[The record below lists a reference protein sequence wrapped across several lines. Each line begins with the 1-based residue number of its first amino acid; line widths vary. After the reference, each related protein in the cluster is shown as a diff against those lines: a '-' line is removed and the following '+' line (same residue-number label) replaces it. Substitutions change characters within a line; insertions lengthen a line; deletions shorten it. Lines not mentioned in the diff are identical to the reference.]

1 METPA
6 PSALQSS
13 ATTVVLDSSAIASIF
28 FKDKSEQRVARAI
41 QRYDKFS
48 TVDVAFAEVGSVA
61 WKSVVLFNETI
72 ELSHLALKQALDFIQ
87 DNCDVASSGE
97 LLNQA
102 FELGTKCNVQ
112 IYDSLFLVLA
122 KQLRTKV
129 LTTDEKLYNKIN
141 STKGLRGI
149 TILP

>member
-1 METPA
+1 LEALA
-6 PSALQSS
+6 PNALQSS
-13 ATTVVLDSSAIASIF
+13 SSVVVLDSSAIASIF

-41 QRYDKFS
+41 HGYDKFS

-61 WKSVVLFNETI
+61 WKSVVLFKEKI
-72 ELSHLALKQALDFIQ
+72 ELSHVALKQAVDFIQ
-87 DNCDVASSGE
+87 DNIDVVSSWE

-102 FELGTKCNVQ
+102 FQLGTKCNVQ

-129 LTTDEKLYNKIN
+129 LTTDEKLCNKVN
-141 STKGLRGI
+141 SIKELRGI